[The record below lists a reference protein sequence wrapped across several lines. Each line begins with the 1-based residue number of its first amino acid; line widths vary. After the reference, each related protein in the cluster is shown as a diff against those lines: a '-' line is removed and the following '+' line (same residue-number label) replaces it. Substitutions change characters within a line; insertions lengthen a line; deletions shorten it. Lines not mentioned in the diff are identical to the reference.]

1 MPNTKMAETTGETS
15 CASCASLQKELGD
28 YRQGAVIITN
38 ELEELKSMLQKVLTG
53 YQDSHRK
60 VEDQNRRL
68 EEINKKLVEKL
79 LLAEEKLKIMAEYA
93 VSTRDNATQIIKNLS
108 L

>member
-68 EEINKKLVEKL
+68 EEINKQLTEKL
-79 LLAEEKLKIMAEYA
+79 QRTEEKLKITTEYA
-93 VSTRDNATQIIKNLS
+93 NSTRDNVIELIKTLS